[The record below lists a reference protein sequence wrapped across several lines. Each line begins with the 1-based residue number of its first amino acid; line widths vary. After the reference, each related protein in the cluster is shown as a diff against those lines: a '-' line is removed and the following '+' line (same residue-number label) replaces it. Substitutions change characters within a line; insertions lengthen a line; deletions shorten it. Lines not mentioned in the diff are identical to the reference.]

1 MKAVLIFDGL
11 GAELPAAGG
20 NGSFN
25 WAKRTYK
32 TLSVI
37 PVIPKSKSHTLPKI
51 DQISQILDEQQ
62 ANVEIDCLSQA

>member
-1 MKAVLIFDGL
+1 MKAVLIFGGL

-37 PVIPKSKSHTLPKI
+37 PVIPKIQVAHLAQDRSNFADP
-51 DQISQILDEQQ
+51 
-62 ANVEIDCLSQA
+62 